1 MTGNSRYTVALH
13 VLTWMASVARRGN
26 DLVTS
31 EQIAGSVNTNPV
43 FLRRVLGP
51 LREAGL
57 VTSQRGSGAGW
68 RLGRPA
74 ADITLAEVYQAMA
87 DQPLFAM
94 HHGEPNL
101 ACPIGNGI
109 RPALAPVYQAAEDAL
124 IRQLAGTSV
133 ADLVVD
139 SLRHNAAS

>member
-13 VLTWMASVARRGN
+13 VLAWMASVARKGR

-31 EQIAGSVNTNPV
+31 EEIAGSVNTNPV

-57 VTSQRGSGAGW
+57 VTSRRGAGAGW

-74 ADITLAEVYQAMA
+74 TDITLAEVYQAMA

-101 ACPIGNGI
+101 SCPIGNGI

-124 IRQLAGTSV
+124 LRQLAGTTIE
-133 ADLVVD
+133 DLRVD